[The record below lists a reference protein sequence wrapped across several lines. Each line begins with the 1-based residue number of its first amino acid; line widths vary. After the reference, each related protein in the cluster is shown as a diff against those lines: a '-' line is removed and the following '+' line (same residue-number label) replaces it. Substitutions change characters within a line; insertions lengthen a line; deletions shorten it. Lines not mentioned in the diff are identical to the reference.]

1 MALPA
6 DIRISRVE
14 AATLTGTRP
23 RVVGRNSRRGVH
35 GGYAR
40 DRVVRLTTNEGAAG
54 WGWSL
59 AEEDDAR
66 RLIGARLCDVFDP
79 STGTPDEHIKFD
91 LALWDLAG
99 VLLGE
104 AVHGMLGDGGSHPV
118 PLYDG
123 SIYIDELDPDTGRDD
138 GVEPMLDAVRTG
150 LAAGFN
156 AFKVKIGRGYQWMP
170 KDAGMRRDIDVIRAI
185 RDLIGDDMRLLIDGN
200 NGYTPDEAR
209 EVMRHVG
216 DCDIYWFEE
225 PFPESVD
232 ECIAFRDFLREA
244 GWDTLLADGE
254 SSRPDDFDDIVRAGG
269 LDVIQFDLRF
279 YSLTRWL
286 AYMPLIREAGVIAAP
301 HNWGSHLSGFYIP
314 QFALGCADVSLAEI
328 DSATMPAASTEG
340 YVFADGALSVP
351 DTPGFGIGLDDA
363 LFAEARDETG
373 WSIESA

>member
-104 AVHGMLGDGGSHPV
+104 AVHGM
-118 PLYDG
+118 
-123 SIYIDELDPDTGRDD
+123 
-138 GVEPMLDAVRTG
+138 
-150 LAAGFN
+150 
-156 AFKVKIGRGYQWMP
+156 
-170 KDAGMRRDIDVIRAI
+170 
-185 RDLIGDDMRLLIDGN
+185 
-200 NGYTPDEAR
+200 
-209 EVMRHVG
+209 
-216 DCDIYWFEE
+216 
-225 PFPESVD
+225 
-232 ECIAFRDFLREA
+232 
-244 GWDTLLADGE
+244 
-254 SSRPDDFDDIVRAGG
+254 
-269 LDVIQFDLRF
+269 
-279 YSLTRWL
+279 
-286 AYMPLIREAGVIAAP
+286 
-301 HNWGSHLSGFYIP
+301 
-314 QFALGCADVSLAEI
+314 
-328 DSATMPAASTEG
+328 
-340 YVFADGALSVP
+340 
-351 DTPGFGIGLDDA
+351 
-363 LFAEARDETG
+363 
-373 WSIESA
+373 